1 MCCFNVTIPNDS
13 IAVKRPVPAKKQSRP
28 IALIGATIHTVSGE
42 TIENG
47 ILTFKEGR
55 IETVSKGF
63 PLPSGYERIDC
74 KGKHIYPGLF
84 SASTTLGL
92 NEIGAVRATRDMS
105 ETGRIN
111 PNVRAEVAVNPE
123 SELIP
128 VTRVNGIT
136 TAFTAP
142 QGGIISG
149 TGAIINLDG
158 WTYEDMTV
166 KSRAAL
172 IVNFPSMRLSTSRF
186 EQRSE
191 EEQKKDRDKSLNELR
206 DAFNDAKAYW
216 KAKQSEV
223 KSGTPY
229 HNNDSRWEAMIP
241 FLEKKAPVLV
251 WASDML
257 QIEAAVAWAE
267 EMDIKIIIGNGNDA
281 WRVTELLKKK
291 NIPVLA
297 ASIHRL
303 PEKNDDAYDE
313 PFLLPKKLHDAGI
326 QYCITAD
333 EGGDGNYR
341 NLPYQAATAVAHG
354 LPYEEG
360 LKAITLYPAQIFGVA
375 DRMGSLEVGK
385 DATLII
391 TNGDILD
398 IRTNVE
404 MEFIEGKKIDLSS
417 RHTQL
422 YEKYKMKYG
431 KE

>member
-1 MCCFNVTIPNDS
+1 
-13 IAVKRPVPAKKQSRP
+13 
-28 IALIGATIHTVSGE
+28 
-42 TIENG
+42 
-47 ILTFKEGR
+47 
-55 IETVSKGF
+55 
-63 PLPSGYERIDC
+63 
-74 KGKHIYPGLF
+74 
-84 SASTTLGL
+84 
-92 NEIGAVRATRDMS
+92 MS

-158 WTYEDMTV
+158 WTCEDMTV

-241 FLEKKAPVLV
+241 F
-251 WASDML
+251 
-257 QIEAAVAWAE
+257 
-267 EMDIKIIIGNGNDA
+267 
-281 WRVTELLKKK
+281 WR
-291 NIPVLA
+291 
-297 ASIHRL
+297 
-303 PEKNDDAYDE
+303 
-313 PFLLPKKLHDAGI
+313 KKL
-326 QYCITAD
+326 
-333 EGGDGNYR
+333 
-341 NLPYQAATAVAHG
+341 PYLCGQV
-354 LPYEEG
+354 
-360 LKAITLYPAQIFGVA
+360 ICS
-375 DRMGSLEVGK
+375 D
-385 DATLII
+385 
-391 TNGDILD
+391 
-398 IRTNVE
+398 
-404 MEFIEGKKIDLSS
+404 
-417 RHTQL
+417 
-422 YEKYKMKYG
+422 
-431 KE
+431 